1 MTERGRPA
9 VSKRRGRE
17 VNGILLLDKPV
28 GLSSNAA
35 LQAVKRLYGARKAGH
50 TGSLDPLAS
59 GLLPV
64 CFGEATKVSG
74 FLLDADK
81 HYWVRVRLGVKTAT
95 GDAEGE
101 VVARSDAPLP
111 AKAQVRAVLE
121 RFLGEQEQ
129 IPPMHSAI
137 KHQGK
142 RLYELARAGREVERK
157 PRRIRIDEF
166 TLEGLEGDV
175 MELRVRCSKGT
186 YVRTLAEDVAER
198 LGTCGHVIALR
209 RLAVGPFGSQGMHT
223 MEELESHAGEGQ
235 AALDA
240 LLLPIGEA
248 LADWPAVTLDADS
261 AFYLGRGQ
269 PVQVPRAPTSGW
281 VRVYDRQDRLLGVGE
296 VLDDG
301 RIAPK
306 RLLVGVKREA

>member
-1 MTERGRPA
+1 MAR
-9 VSKRRGRE
+9 RRGRA

-35 LQAVKRLYGARKAGH
+35 LQAARRLYGARKAGH

-59 GLLPV
+59 GLLPL

-81 HYWVRVRLGVKTAT
+81 HYRVRVRLGEKTAT

-101 VVARSDAPLP
+101 VIARSDAPVP
-111 AKAQVRAVLE
+111 KASEIRAVLR
-121 RFLGEQEQ
+121 RFLGERDQ

-137 KHQGK
+137 KHRGK
-142 RLYELARAGREVERK
+142 RLYELARAGREVERE
-157 PRRIRIDEF
+157 PRRIRIDEL
-166 TLEGLEGDV
+166 TLEGLDGNV
-175 MELRVRCSKGT
+175 MELDVRCSKGT
-186 YVRTLAEDVAER
+186 YVRTLAEDIAES
-198 LGTCGHVIALR
+198 LGTRGHVAGLE
-209 RLAVGPFGSQGMHT
+209 RLAVGPFAPQGMHT
-223 MEELESHAGEGQ
+223 MEELEARAAEGYP
-235 AALDA
+235 ALDA
-240 LLLPIGEA
+240 LLLPIDEA
-248 LADWPAVTLDADS
+248 LAEWPEVVLDADS

-269 PVQVPRAPTSGW
+269 PVQVPGAPTSGR
-281 VRVYDRQDRLLGVGE
+281 VRVYDEGRRLLGVGE

-306 RLLVGVKREA
+306 RLLRDVRRET

>member
-1 MTERGRPA
+1 MT
-9 VSKRRGRE
+9 KRRGRA
-17 VNGILLLDKPV
+17 VDGILLLDKPV

-35 LQAVKRLYGARKAGH
+35 LQAAKRLYGARKAGH

-81 HYWVRVRLGVKTAT
+81 HYRVRVRLGVKTAT

-101 VVARSDAPLP
+101 AVARSDAPLP
-111 AKAQVRAVLE
+111 AEAEIRAVLR
-121 RFLGEQEQ
+121 RFLGEQDQ

-137 KHQGK
+137 KHRGK
-142 RLYELARAGREVERK
+142 RLYELARAGREVERR
-157 PRRIRIDEF
+157 PRRIRIDRLA
-166 TLEGLEGDV
+166 LEGLEGDV
-175 MELRVRCSKGT
+175 MALDVRSSKGT
-186 YVRTLAEDVAER
+186 YVRTLAEDIAES
-198 LGTCGHVIALR
+198 LGTYGHVVALQR
-209 RLAVGPFGSQGMHT
+209 VAVGPFGPEGMHA
-223 MEELESHAGEGQ
+223 MAELEARAAEGRP
-235 AALDA
+235 AMDA
-240 LLLPIGEA
+240 LLLPIDAA
-248 LADWPAVTLDADS
+248 LADWPRVVLDADS

-269 PVQVPRAPTSGW
+269 PVQVPRAPTSGR
-281 VRVYDRQDRLLGVGE
+281 VRVYDERESLLAVGE

-306 RLLVGVKREA
+306 RLLRAS